1 MSTARALLAAVS
13 LSAVG
18 AAAPLAQTAP
28 TMTVF
33 VTSVGMGNGGNLGG
47 LEGADRHCQML
58 AAAVGRGQQTWRAY
72 LSTQGPG
79 AVNARTRIARGPW
92 FHNNW
97 RNATG
102 AVVVRN
108 VGELH
113 IEQGRVAGNT
123 QDLDSRLADNKI
135 NKETA
140 LNEKGE
146 PVRLHDILTGSR
158 PDGTSFPVGTSD
170 KTCSNWTSSSQGAAQ
185 VGHHD
190 RTGEGEAGT
199 SWNSA
204 HETAGCSQEQFER
217 TGGGGL
223 FYCFA
228 Y

>member
-1 MSTARALLAAVS
+1 MSTARALLAAITLCV
-13 LSAVG
+13 LG
-18 AAAPLAQTAP
+18 AHPGFAQTAP
-28 TMTVF
+28 TMTFF
-33 VTSVGMGNGGNLGG
+33 VTSVAIGDGGNLGG

-58 AAAVGRGQQTWRAY
+58 AAAVGVGQRMWRAY

-92 FHNNW
+92 FNNNW
-97 RNATG
+97 RNAKGEIVT
-102 AVVVRN
+102 RN

-113 IEQGRVAGNT
+113 IEQGRVAGEIT
-123 QDLDSRLADNKI
+123 DNKI
-135 NKETA
+135 GKDTA

-146 PVRLHDILTGSR
+146 PVSLHDILTGSR
-158 PDGTSFPVGTSD
+158 PDGTAFPVGTSD
-170 KTCSNWTSSSQGAAQ
+170 RTCDNWTSNSAGAAQ

-190 RTGEGEAGT
+190 RIGEGEGGA

-204 HETAGCSQEQFER
+204 HETQGCRQDNFTA
-217 TGGGGL
+217 TGGAGL